1 MEFQSILK
9 FSPPIIQGF
18 GSHIYLT
25 LHFGFRIQLERIRD
39 YGGSV
44 RAALT
49 SEPEGSIIPGV
60 SNIYAISGIVSVA
73 VVLVAGPLIISL
85 IIFSRRGN
93 DNSEQGEEGIDE
105 EGIVEQ
111 GIAEQGIV
119 EQGIVEEEKAEGD
132 AEENRKSE

>member
-1 MEFQSILK
+1 M
-9 FSPPIIQGF
+9 
-18 GSHIYLT
+18 
-25 LHFGFRIQLERIRD
+25 
-39 YGGSV
+39 

-73 VVLVAGPLIISL
+73 VVLVAGPLIMSL
-85 IIFSRRGN
+85 IIFSRRGK
-93 DNSEQGEEGIDE
+93 DNSEQGEEGIVE
-105 EGIVEQ
+105 E
-111 GIAEQGIV
+111 GIV

>member
-1 MEFQSILK
+1 MRS
-9 FSPPIIQGF
+9 
-18 GSHIYLT
+18 
-25 LHFGFRIQLERIRD
+25 
-39 YGGSV
+39 
-44 RAALT
+44 ALT

-73 VVLVAGPLIISL
+73 VVLVAGPLIMSL
-85 IIFSRRGN
+85 IIFSRRGK
-93 DNSEQGEEGIDE
+93 DNSEQGEEGIVE

-111 GIAEQGIV
+111 GTV